1 MQRVGYH
8 KIFRIFRQTEQP
20 IQNKLAKT
28 QTIILA
34 GAKLT
39 FHMHEYFSS
48 EDLDLSNATK
58 FSYHFSHFS
67 VICYAFMKISAE
79 INK

>member
-1 MQRVGYH
+1 M
-8 KIFRIFRQTEQP
+8 
-20 IQNKLAKT
+20 

-48 EDLDLSNATK
+48 EDLDLSNAIK